1 MPFMNSV
8 CVTKY
13 LNRRSTTRAFGFV
26 ASRPMAR
33 VFLSSLHATGSQLTL
48 LDHWQSRGLS
58 YYYGVVIFFIVGVSS
73 SIIEVRRLWAICEL
87 HFLLSYTHS
96 QGIREL
102 ASIIHY
108 DIGDL
113 VYVEATTS
121 RHREL

>member
-1 MPFMNSV
+1 MYVSLNTLIGVAPRELSDLWRPGPWQGFFGPHYMRPDLNS
-8 CVTKY
+8 
-13 LNRRSTTRAFGFV
+13 
-26 ASRPMAR
+26 
-33 VFLSSLHATGSQLTL
+33 LSLTIGNQGVY
-48 LDHWQSRGLS
+48 HIII
-58 YYYGVVIFFIVGVSS
+58 GVVIFIIVGVSS